1 MANNRGKFPAIV
13 FGNVAAIGTWTL
25 GNTPIVTTGQADP
38 VGGTGAVKIED
49 DDGAQVEGLI
59 SPVFLPL
66 TSEDLW
72 VGVFVKED
80 TAATTVVRLRDDTA
94 GITRVEAT
102 LTWSTEI
109 LSITFGAG
117 VAYGVATFENG
128 WRYILFSAENIVA
141 GNDHEIRLFPA
152 SGSSPAATGAS
163 IFYIRNT
170 LIVGEP
176 LDQAVS
182 YSQPRDGSRHLQAAS
197 GVEDAWIT
205 GRDELLE
212 GGIRWIPTE
221 PQGIPRVSS
230 PWNGAGEV
238 EGINTSFDFWLEEA
252 QCKKTF
258 LWVPNRSLSTVNVS
272 SFLVNPLKGRPGL
285 EQDFT
290 RILPVAFRSENQD
303 TYLGY

>member
-1 MANNRGKFPAIV
+1 MSNRGKFPAIV
-13 FGNVAAIGTWTL
+13 FGTAAGIGSWTPT
-25 GNTPIVTTGQADP
+25 GTPVVTTGQSDP
-38 VGGTGAVKIED
+38 VGGTEAVKLED
-49 DDGAQVEGLI
+49 DDGAGIEGVL
-59 SPVFLPL
+59 SPTFVPL

-80 TAATTVVRLRDDTA
+80 TAATTEFRIRDTTA
-94 GITRVEAT
+94 AFTRVTARI
-102 LTWSTEI
+102 TWSTEVLTI
-109 LSITFGAG
+109 VGGTG

-128 WRYILFSAENIVA
+128 WRYVLFSAEGIVA
-141 GNDHEIRLFPA
+141 GNDHELQLFPA
-152 SGSSPAATGAS
+152 SFTSPTPTGATD
-163 IFYIRNT
+163 FYLRHT

-176 LDQAVS
+176 FDQAVS
-182 YSQPRDGSRHLQAAS
+182 YSQPRDGSRHVQAAS
-197 GVEDAWIT
+197 GIEDAWIT
-205 GRDELLE
+205 GRDEILE

-230 PWNGAGEV
+230 PWNGDGEFP
-238 EGINTSFDFWLEEA
+238 GINTSFDFWLEEA
-252 QCKKTF
+252 QCKETF
-258 LWVPNRSLSTVNVS
+258 LWVRDRSLSTVNVS